1 MNLYLTADGR
11 YVGTQAEA
19 KKAGKGW
26 TPETVP
32 TDKEGL
38 IDYLNA
44 LHDRLCGP
52 LYDPDAVP
60 QPFEGLEPVTVAQI
74 AERGS
79 NSNTIVGINPLTAAP
94 DMTWKP
100 TPSPSNP
107 GRDLKLQQGREL
119 TQITDY
125 IMDSEGYVLGSIL
138 NAGLE
143 RAAQLSKKVDR

>member
-1 MNLYLTADGR
+1 
-11 YVGTQAEA
+11 
-19 KKAGKGW
+19 
-26 TPETVP
+26 
-32 TDKEGL
+32 
-38 IDYLNA
+38 
-44 LHDRLCGP
+44 
-52 LYDPDAVP
+52 
-60 QPFEGLEPVTVAQI
+60 
-74 AERGS
+74 
-79 NSNTIVGINPLTAAP
+79 
-94 DMTWKP
+94 MTWKP

>member
-38 IDYLNA
+38 IEYLNA

-60 QPFEGLEPVTVAQI
+60 NSFEGLEPVTVAQI
-74 AERGS
+74 TEHKEAA
-79 NSNTIVGINPLTAAP
+79 NS
-94 DMTWKP
+94 
-100 TPSPSNP
+100 

-143 RAAQLSKKVDR
+143 RAAQLSRKVDQ

>member
-44 LHDRLCGP
+44 LPTAMKAGRAFDKTVIMSEP
-52 LYDPDAVP
+52 IDPDE
-60 QPFEGLEPVTVAQI
+60 FE
-74 AERGS
+74 
-79 NSNTIVGINPLTAAP
+79 INPLTAAP

-100 TPSPSNP
+100 TPAPSNP
-107 GRDLKLQQGREL
+107 DRDLKLQQGREL
-119 TQITDY
+119 SQITDY

>member
-38 IDYLNA
+38 IEYLNDMTVTA
-44 LHDRLCGP
+44 S
-52 LYDPDAVP
+52 V
-60 QPFEGLEPVTVAQI
+60 QPIREASNETIRQ
-74 AERGS
+74 S
-79 NSNTIVGINPLTAAP
+79 NSEEAQREAAIRMTP
-94 DMTWKP
+94 D
-100 TPSPSNP
+100 
-107 GRDLKLQQGREL
+107 RDLKLQQGREL
-119 TQITDY
+119 SQITDY
-125 IMDSEGYVLGSIL
+125 IMESEGYVLGSIL

-143 RAAQLSKKVDR
+143 RAAQLNRKVDQ